1 MYREQTLSEK
11 LEHLQGVLRDA
22 QQTSNDS
29 WQAIINED
37 RLLAR
42 INALEDQIRIYR
54 MKVFNK
60 IYFIL

>member
-1 MYREQTLSEK
+1 MHREQMLEQK
-11 LEHLQGVLRDA
+11 LEYLQGVLRNT
-22 QQTSNDS
+22 QQTSNES

-54 MKVFNK
+54 TKVCKF
-60 IYFIL
+60 LRH